1 MERMK
6 RVVSLMLCIVMVFGL
21 LPMTVFATDVD
32 TDAEIFEE
40 EIAVEAPAVG
50 NENPVDPETIIF
62 EEEIE
67 YVEEA
72 PVIENEE
79 PVAPVIT
86 EDSETFEADEEIEVG
101 EDAPDLGNANPV
113 NPIADGDIRDQVT
126 IVEYSNRF
134 EKVNSVTAG
143 NRYIITN
150 TGSTSYNSSS
160 ASGYALSAGTDS
172 TSASVTVNR
181 TGSYNNYTYYIEN
194 SNENIVWIAGSGLTF
209 QNAATSTY
217 LSANSSNNEVS
228 FVESG
233 AKNWTYSSSRL
244 YYNVTTSNNW
254 GSTTTPYYLRYNNSN
269 WSVSRSSSNVYF
281 YQQNKTSTVYKV
293 SVTNPEITMVNGNT
307 AQIDASLTKGN
318 ETISGLTYA
327 VVSGSDV
334 VSVNGST
341 ITAKAAGTAKIL
353 VSYTV
358 NGKTIGKFVDVT
370 VLEPGYYVEITED
383 GKVVTDV
390 ITVKGVKANDLLDLG
405 AQVTEAK
412 QDGTI
417 TTLTSLPAGAK
428 LEWVIPA
435 EYQNI
440 ATVNENGV
448 VTFKGV
454 DGKFYVQVNMSIN
467 DEDAASDEVEISA
480 TTSLYTVP
488 SDGATDFPQYPNEG
502 AIRYDKTA
510 MAVGNFSST
519 GIAKMELSMTGV
531 PYTTGSEIDVVIM
544 LDMTGSMN
552 DDAMDAAE
560 ASAKAFADQIIKN
573 KDDSF
578 NKNRISVQIFNKNG
592 VTSLWELQAV
602 TSENYNE
609 LTTAIESASTKQ
621 ASGGTPYSTA
631 LKGCYEILY
640 AAKSDGIGNDR
651 KQFCVFVSDGAP
663 SSVTYITNA
672 TTPTN
677 TTTISFTRGGKTYTQ
692 TVPDYTTG
700 TSDTTFE
707 SANNNYH
714 EYWSQLMLNN
724 GVGLYGVYTAAAAG
738 GSGSTDVTTGTR
750 VMGKVAGDSSKVY
763 TISDYTDTSAL
774 TGVFSN
780 IAQSIL
786 QAATDVTVED
796 KITPEYTM
804 IFGIPTGHKTITGD
818 DIGGQEF
825 YIEFLKY
832 ALDKEDHQRTDDV
845 TSMAKLYLG
854 VNNGKYYAASNAT
867 GTTAYASPVFEQK
880 TLGDKG
886 TLYYWTTDASKGD
899 TGVSVTVGTT
909 TYYFVSYGLES
920 GWNMTSGAYA
930 AGNVD
935 EHNMSNDLIIATPYF
950 VYNAN
955 TKMLYWTVEK
965 LDDAE
970 YVLNYFLYLNDSATE
985 VGYPDEKPAGTY
997 PTNDHAYITYT
1008 NFLEHDCRQEFPK
1021 PQMTWNGAQAS
1032 YVFYLVNAKGEPIN
1046 RSGQK
1051 VDFANATFV
1060 TDVFTEAVVWNKEA
1074 NDGEA
1079 KLDVDWLAQNKL
1091 PEDYMIYDPAARYEL
1106 HVYEDETGKS
1116 IESWFHITSGGNE
1129 TIAQSLNDRL
1139 GLNVDAS
1146 DVSDQT
1152 TLVYNTK
1159 ADRNKKSEAGYYASK
1174 SGIAA
1179 LNGKDV
1185 TVISSGFDF
1194 SNTTVAFAVVWQPK
1208 LVADTVVVDFGLDV
1222 LIDVVEND
1230 MLQNKVDGI
1239 GLSTAD
1245 FEKDNVLMY
1254 TGIAD
1259 TSKFGT
1265 APLNLAGNIIS
1276 RENEKQIR
1284 FSQRDMMFNAPVTFY
1299 YQSQVGFY
1307 ENSAHKTGYMYS
1319 SVTVIPATTI
1329 YYEDSFV
1336 TLKSYTWEN
1345 NGWSEVANAAG
1356 EDYYVWSQVGETIN
1370 NAVQEQDRPG
1380 ADMFGAGLDADNIY
1394 GYDKAYDNCT
1404 EYSLGSAM
1412 KATVNYDNYGTASF
1426 SFYGTGF
1433 DVVSLASSNTGMIT
1447 VDVTGV
1453 NVDYSGKFAVDTYYG
1468 YAYDDCYVVYEYDE
1482 RIAEWIRVAVYEKT
1496 EESTEKYKDYIATK
1510 APANPKHNDIYVV
1523 EQKDYFVKPDA
1534 DTTMYQVPVMKV
1546 KDLPYGQYNVT
1557 IEIVYEP
1564 GFDHNNPSTANGEYE
1579 FYLDAIRIYDPT
1591 GNLNTDAN
1599 NAYEKDGERAPSYQE
1614 IRNNLIEAVSFD
1626 RSNSDKVNGF
1636 MFIDGRDQI
1645 SIADLT
1651 DYANY
1656 GPNNEVYL
1664 KEGQSIAFMIDAPD
1678 KANLQLKNVHFGAKS
1693 ADGSEVTYSVANIFN
1708 DEFENKKTFTL
1719 KTSTDMYYDLT
1730 EWVGAARVIVITNE
1744 SESVLSLTNL
1754 KYTYGER
1761 DSQIFART
1769 TEVVEEVVEAY
1780 AYMTAADA
1788 EMTLRALNAPA
1799 EEETEPTVPETE
1811 PEVTEP
1817 ETTQPGSNSGSS
1829 SEAGSV
1835 VKTIISLIGK
1845 LLGKIFG

>member
-32 TDAEIFEE
+32 TTDEVFEEYFEE
-40 EIAVEAPAVG
+40 EVAVEAPVVG

-79 PVAPVIT
+79 PVAPVTT
-86 EDSETFEADEEIEVG
+86 EESETVEAEEEIVVIEEASDMG
-101 EDAPDLGNANPV
+101 SANPV
-113 NPIADGDIRDQVT
+113 NPIADGDIRDKVT
-126 IVEYSNRF
+126 IVEYTDRF
-134 EKVNSVTAG
+134 ERVNSVTAG
-143 NRYIITN
+143 KRYIIAS
-150 TGSTSYNSSS
+150 TGSSSTN
-160 ASGYALSAGTDS
+160 AYALAAGTS
-172 TSASVTVNR
+172 TGTKVTVSNGSPVYITNS
-181 TGSYNNYTYYIEN
+181 TGD
-194 SNENIVWIAGSGLTF
+194 NIVWIAGSGLTF
-209 QNAATSTY
+209 QNAATGTY
-217 LSANSSNNEVS
+217 LSADSSNALT

-233 AKNWTYSSSRL
+233 AKEWTAGSSSNNTYLRYSSGSSR
-244 YYNVTTSNNW
+244 
-254 GSTTTPYYLRYNNSN
+254 YYLRYNSG
-269 WSVSRSSSNVYF
+269 WQISKSTSGYNVYF
-281 YQQNKTSTVYKV
+281 YQQAQTSTVYQV

-307 AQIDASLTKGN
+307 AQIDASLTKNN

-341 ITAKAAGTAKIL
+341 ITANAAGTAKIL

-383 GKVVTDV
+383 GEVVTDV

-448 VTFKGV
+448 VTFKGA
-454 DGKFYVQVNMSIN
+454 DGKFYVQVNLSIN
-467 DEDAASDEVEISA
+467 GEGVTSDEVEISA
-480 TTSLYTVP
+480 TTSIYTVP

-544 LDMTGSMN
+544 LDLTGSMSG
-552 DDAMDAAE
+552 DAISAAE
-560 ASAKAFADQIIKN
+560 ESAIAFAEQIVKN
-573 KDDSF
+573 TNGDF
-578 NKNRISVQIFNKNG
+578 NNNRIAVLAFNSGSNSPY
-592 VTSLWELQAV
+592 TLWPLGTVDEDQWEAEFCATV
-602 TSENYNE
+602 RAAEQ
-609 LTTAIESASTKQ
+609 KQ
-621 ASGGTPYSTA
+621 VSGGTPYSQA
-631 LKGCYEILY
+631 LQRCYEVLY

-651 KQFCVFVSDGAP
+651 KQFCVFVSDGEP
-663 SSVTYITNA
+663 NSVTYITNT
-672 TTPTN
+672 TTPTS
-677 TTTISFTRGGKTYTQ
+677 TKTISFTLNGQNYTQ
-692 TVPDYTTG
+692 TVPAYSTG
-700 TSDTTFE
+700 TTSSTFTNT
-707 SANNNYH
+707 SNNYH
-714 EYWSQLMLNN
+714 EYWSQLMINN
-724 GVGLYGVYTAAAAG
+724 GVGVYGVYTAKDGASASAMA
-738 GSGSTDVTTGTR
+738 SYVKI
-750 VMGKVAGDSSKVY
+750 MGKVADDANKVY
-763 TISDYTDTSAL
+763 TVDDYTNTSAL

-845 TSMAKLYLG
+845 TSMVKLYLG
-854 VNNGKYYAASNAT
+854 VNDGKYYAASNAT
-867 GTTAYASPVFEQK
+867 GTAYASPVFEQK

-985 VGYPDEKPAGTY
+985 VGYPAEKPAGTY

-1032 YVFYLVNAKGEPIN
+1032 YVFYLVNAQGEPIN

-1060 TDVFTEAVVWNKEA
+1060 TDVFTEAVVWNKDA
-1074 NDGEA
+1074 DDGEA

-1129 TIAQSLNDRL
+1129 AIAQSLNDRL
-1139 GLNVDAS
+1139 DLNVDAS

-1179 LNGKDV
+1179 LAGQTVN
-1185 TVISSGFDF
+1185 VISSGFDF

-1208 LVADTVVVDFGLDV
+1208 LVEDTVVVDFGLDV

-1230 MLQNKVDGI
+1230 LLQNKVDGI

-1265 APLNLAGNIIS
+1265 APLNLEGNIIS

-1336 TLKSYTWEN
+1336 DLKSYTW
-1345 NGWSEVANAAG
+1345 NGDGWTEVNKPATEEEKKNSP
-1356 EDYYVWSQVGETIN
+1356 YVWDQVGETIK
-1370 NAVQEQDRPG
+1370 NAVQSQDRPG
-1380 ADMFGAGLDADNIY
+1380 EAQLTGSLDADNIY

-1404 EYSLGSAM
+1404 EFSLGSAM
-1412 KATVNYDNYGTASF
+1412 KATVNDNNYGAASF
-1426 SFYGTGF
+1426 TFHGTGF
-1433 DVVSLASSNTGMIT
+1433 DVVSLTSGDTGTIL
-1447 VDVTGV
+1447 VDIM
-1453 NVDYSGKFAVDTYYG
+1453 DDEGKQVMDANGKPMSYAVDTYYG
-1468 YAYDDCYVVYEYDE
+1468 YKYTDCLVTYTYDARANNKQGAWILTSIVEDTDP
-1482 RIAEWIRVAVYEKT
+1482 AENDTAV
-1496 EESTEKYKDYIATK
+1496 
-1510 APANPKHNDIYVV
+1510 PANPAHGDTYVV
-1523 EQKDYFVKPDA
+1523 EREDYIVDPNAKD
-1534 DTTMYQVPVMKV
+1534 TLYQVPVMKV
-1546 KDLPYGQYNVT
+1546 KDLPYGQYTVT
-1557 IEIVYEP
+1557 IRAVYDP
-1564 GFDHNNPSTANGEYE
+1564 GFDHKKPSEGEYE

-1591 GNLNTDAN
+1591 GNQNGTAN
-1599 NAYEKDGERAPSYQE
+1599 DAYEKDGERAPSYQE

-1626 RSNSDKVNGF
+1626 ISNSDKVNGF

-1693 ADGSEVTYSVANIFN
+1693 ADGSEVTYSVANIYN

-1730 EWVGAARVIVITNE
+1730 EWVGEAQVIVITNE

-1754 KYTYGER
+1754 KYTYGEK

-1788 EMTLRALNAPA
+1788 EMVLRALNADV
-1799 EEETEPTVPETE
+1799 EDETE

-1817 ETTQPGSNSGSS
+1817 ETEATEPETEPETTKPGSNT
-1829 SEAGSV
+1829 GSV
-1835 VKTIISLIGK
+1835 VKKIIGIIGK